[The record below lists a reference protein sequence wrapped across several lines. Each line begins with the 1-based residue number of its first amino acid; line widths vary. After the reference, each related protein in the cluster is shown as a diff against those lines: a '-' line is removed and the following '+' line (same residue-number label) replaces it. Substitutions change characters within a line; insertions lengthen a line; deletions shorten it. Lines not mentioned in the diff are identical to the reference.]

1 MDINFTATPFSLLLA
16 VLAGYVLGSLPVAQL
31 VSRRYGVDIFSSGTG
46 LAGASNVYRCV
57 GRGPALVVFAG
68 DVVKGAATVRLG
80 QFLGVENPWLLLPAA
95 AAIVGHWN
103 SIFSRFRGGDGLATL
118 GGVAVALYPS
128 YAFIGIAVAMLVSLG
143 AQKMSYTSLLS
154 VVFGYATFATLGL
167 VNGIDSL
174 VILGLGV
181 LCVVVLAHASI
192 GHLRRRRGR
201 PWQDSQEPDA
211 AAEHTGLQP

>member
-1 MDINFTATPFSLLLA
+1 MDINFTTVPFSLLLA

-103 SIFSRFRGGDGLATL
+103 SIFTRFRGGDGLATL

-128 YAFIGIAVAMLVSLG
+128 YAFIGIAVAVLVSLG

-154 VVFGYATFATLGL
+154 IVFGYATFATLGL
-167 VNGIDSL
+167 VNDIDSL

-181 LCVVVLAHASI
+181 LCVIVLAHASI

-201 PWQDSQEPDA
+201 PWQDSQEPGA